1 MQPSS
6 TSSSKTPALGNTR
19 PLRIWGWLLVGILV
33 AEALLHTSFGD
44 RIPEAGKW
52 GNTRL
57 AKIVDKAARYSK
69 EGPVELLL
77 FGSSQGATWI
87 EESNLRAAGIRTV
100 NASVPGGNTVL
111 ADLLGTR
118 LFLPTLKPKLV
129 VITVGPMSL
138 SSWNTHFIHAVEGS
152 PVGGPILRGEATSI
166 WINEQVMLIRKGGQ
180 TLSSSTLRAWK
191 QSFLGA
197 PEASVAAEAAEPDT
211 NLEAQRNTFRS
222 LRPDAAQFEAMR
234 HLREAASAAGAT
246 VLFVNMPLR
255 DAAKVDVA
263 WNYEDY
269 LAALRR
275 ETAGYPML
283 DLDALAQEHHFGD
296 DAHPSPAG
304 QQAMRSAVEG
314 FVRSHLDGA
323 KRP

>member
-1 MQPSS
+1 M
-6 TSSSKTPALGNTR
+6 G
-19 PLRIWGWLLVGILV
+19 LLA
-33 AEALLHTSFGD
+33 AEALLHTSLGD

-52 GNTRL
+52 GNDRL
-57 AKIVDKAARYSK
+57 AKIVEQAALYSE
-69 EGPVELLL
+69 EGPVDLLL

-87 EESNLRAAGIRTV
+87 EESNLRAAGIRAV

-118 LFLPTLKPKLV
+118 LFLPTLKPKVV

-152 PVGGPILRGEATSI
+152 PVGGPILRGDAASI
-166 WINEQVMLIRKGGQ
+166 WINEHVMLIRKGGQ
-180 TLSSSTLRAWK
+180 TLSSTTLRAWK
-191 QSFLGA
+191 QSLLGA
-197 PEASVAAEAAEPDT
+197 PKATAAAEAAEPGT
-211 NLEAQRNTFRS
+211 NLEAQLATLRTLRS
-222 LRPDAAQFEAMR
+222 DAAQFAAMR
-234 HLREAASAAGAT
+234 HLREAAEAAGAT
-246 VLFVNMPLR
+246 VLFINMPVR
-255 DAAKVDVA
+255 DQAKVGAA

-269 LAALRR
+269 LAALRSA
-275 ETAGYPML
+275 TAGYPLL
-283 DLDALAQEHHFGD
+283 DLDALAQEQHFGD
-296 DAHPSPAG
+296 YSHPSPAG